1 MMKYTILILV
11 VAVAGAS
18 ALPSSMR
25 VRRSY
30 AAVPVAAVPA
40 VAHVP
45 GYAAVPTLTAVHSQ
59 HLIPQPPAVHTV
71 ASPTTVL
78 QTVQTGNAIVGHQKV
93 GEQIVGKTP
102 DVNGYAF
109 KSEVRHDAPV
119 YAPAAPVVALA
130 APLVGHA
137 PLPVPVVA
145 APAAPLVAHPAAPAS
160 VSSYTVETGHTI
172 AHDTVVTSPVIQNT
186 LHAPVIGAAPVVAQV
201 AVPAPVALPPAP
213 LAYPAYKKA

>member
-1 MMKYTILILV
+1 M
-11 VAVAGAS
+11 
-18 ALPSSMR
+18 
-25 VRRSY
+25 
-30 AAVPVAAVPA
+30 PA

-145 APAAPLVAHPAAPAS
+145 APAAPLVAHPAAPGKS
-160 VSSYTVETGHTI
+160 NQQEQQKQFDKNNWSDSRVGGCIPLRGWV
-172 AHDTVVTSPVIQNT
+172 
-186 LHAPVIGAAPVVAQV
+186 AA
-201 AVPAPVALPPAP
+201 
-213 LAYPAYKKA
+213 K